1 MSTISSATLSS
12 PGIGS
17 GLDVTGMVNSLMAA
31 EQAPLK
37 ALTAKQSSYTAK
49 LSAYGALKS
58 ALASFQSTVK
68 NLSDPAKLQAVTTTS
83 GDSSVLS
90 ASGGAG
96 AVPGTYSIEVTQLAQ
111 AQKLVAAGQA
121 SDTAAIGSG
130 LLTFD
135 FGSSSAGSF
144 TGNGQASQSVS
155 IGTGNNTLA
164 GIRDAINAANIGISA
179 SVVNDGSSSP
189 YRLSLAN
196 TQTGAANSMRITVGD
211 GSDGAGSSS
220 ALAALLTND
229 PAAGQLLTQSMA
241 AQNATLKVDG
251 ILVSKAGNSI
261 ADAVPGVT
269 LTLQKSNAGSP
280 TSLGVA
286 YNTASVTS
294 SVQAFVSGYN
304 SLSATLKNLSSY
316 NLTGKTGAVLNGDSL
331 VRSIQSQ
338 LRSIV
343 TGALASSS
351 TGLTRLN
358 QIGVSMQK
366 DGTLALDANK
376 LKTAISTQ
384 FSQLS
389 QLFAATGSASD
400 AQLAYASSSSA
411 TKAGSYAVSVSQMA
425 TQGSW
430 LGQSLG
436 SNLISITAGVNDSLQ
451 ITLDSLQASLTLAP
465 GSYSASALAAAVQ
478 ARINGISRFSDLG
491 SAVTASI
498 DGNGALKLLST
509 RYGAASNISLDG
521 SAASVLLGGSGASA
535 TTSRGLDMSGQING
549 VAVSR
554 SGQYL
559 SGAPGDAAEGLRV
572 NILGGGTGSRGNVL
586 YTQGFA
592 YQIDQLAS
600 SLLADTGMFSTKA
613 DTINSAM
620 TKLGASTLREQDRL
634 SAVQA
639 SYQAQF
645 TKLDSMMSK
654 MNSTSS
660 YLTQQLTALAKG
672 ASIA

>member
-1 MSTISSATLSS
+1 MSTISSAALSS

-17 GLDVTGMVNSLMAA
+17 GLDVTSMVNSLMAA

-58 ALASFQSTVK
+58 ALASFQATAK
-68 NLSDPAKLQAVTTTS
+68 NLSDPAKLQAVTTTP
-83 GDSSVLS
+83 GDGSVLS

-96 AVPGTYSIEVTQLAQ
+96 AVPGTYSIEVMQLAQ

-121 SDTAAIGSG
+121 SDKTAIGSG

-135 FGSSSAGSF
+135 FGSSSTGGF

-164 GIRDAINAANIGISA
+164 GICDAINAANIGISA
-179 SVVNDGSSSP
+179 SIVNDGSATP

-196 TQTGAANSMRITVGD
+196 TQTGAASSMRITVGD
-211 GSDGAGSSS
+211 GSDGTGSSS

-241 AQNATLKVDG
+241 AQNANLKVDG

-280 TSLGVA
+280 TSLGVS

-316 NLTGKTGAVLNGDSL
+316 NLTSKTGAVLNGDSL
-331 VRSIQSQ
+331 VRSIQGQ

-358 QIGVSMQK
+358 QIGVRMQK
-366 DGTLALDANK
+366 DGTLALDASK

-384 FSQLS
+384 FSQLA

-400 AQLAYASSSSA
+400 AQLGYAGSTSA
-411 TKAGSYAVSVSQMA
+411 TRPGSYAVSVSQMA

-436 SNLISITAGVNDSLQ
+436 ANLISITAGVNDSLQ
-451 ITLDSLQASLTLAP
+451 VTLDSLQASVTLSP

-478 ARINGISRFSDLG
+478 ARINGISSFSSAG
-491 SAVTASI
+491 SSVTASI
-498 DGNGALKLLST
+498 RNGALSLLST
-509 RYGAASNISLDG
+509 RYGAGSNILLDG
-521 SAASVLLGGSGASA
+521 NGASTAQGGASV
-535 TTSRGLDMSGQING
+535 TTSRGLNMTGQING
-549 VAVSR
+549 VAVSK

-559 SGAPGDAAEGLRV
+559 SGATGDAAEGLKV
-572 NILGGGTGSRGNVL
+572 NILGGGTGSRGNVQ

-600 SLLADTGMFSTKA
+600 ALLVDTGVFTTKA
-613 DTINSAM
+613 DTINLAM

-654 MNSTSS
+654 MNATSS